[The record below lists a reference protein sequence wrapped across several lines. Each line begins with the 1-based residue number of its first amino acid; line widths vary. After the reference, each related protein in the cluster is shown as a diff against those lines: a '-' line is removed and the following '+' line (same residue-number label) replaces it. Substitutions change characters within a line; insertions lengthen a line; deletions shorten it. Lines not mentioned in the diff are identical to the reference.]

1 MSVVIDVSGV
11 PLDRVSFAVSPLA
24 ELGAALHVL
33 AEPSHHP
40 GLLDW
45 ATRTRAHLPP
55 DLADRLH
62 EADILWRSTRSDL
75 FLPGGAAPG
84 PEAGGLEARGLEAAV
99 LKEELDAWDRL
110 DDDAFVVAAVEISCA
125 TSFAHSSPSPLRRAE
140 DRRRARE
147 LAAARGLRQAAFA
160 DRLLEDPQKVR
171 AWLRR
176 LLEDCEQHFFGEV
189 WQRVRSRL
197 TADARH
203 KNELLKHRGLAHAVA
218 AVSSAITLDT
228 ERHLLVIDKLQD
240 GRVRATSAG
249 LAFVPTAFGWPHLVV
264 RDAHG
269 DRPVLQYP
277 VAVPELPPALSL
289 AVVQQRLEAVAH
301 PLRLRLCRT
310 LARGPHST
318 TELADANGLTAPEVS
333 RHLGV
338 LKKAGLT
345 RARRQGRY
353 VFHELDIELVG
364 RLGADL
370 LGNALR

>member
-1 MSVVIDVSGV
+1 MSVVIDVSDV
-11 PLDRVSFAVSPLA
+11 PLERISFAISPLA
-24 ELGAALHVL
+24 ELGAVLHVL

-40 GLLDW
+40 GLLEW
-45 ATRTRAHLPP
+45 ATETRLALPP
-55 DLADRLH
+55 DLADRLY

-75 FLPGGAAPG
+75 FLPGHPAAD
-84 PEAGGLEARGLEAAV
+84 

-125 TSFAHSSPSPLRRAE
+125 TSFAHSTPSPVHRTE

-160 DRLLEDPQKVR
+160 DRLLEDPQQVR

-176 LLEDCEQHFFGEV
+176 LLEDCEQAFFGEI
-189 WQRVRSRL
+189 WQRVRVRL
-197 TADARH
+197 AADARH
-203 KNELLKHRGLAHAVA
+203 KNEMLKHRGLGQAVA
-218 AVSSAITLDT
+218 EASPAITLDT
-228 ERHLLVIDKLQD
+228 ARDCLVVDKLQD
-240 GRVRATSAG
+240 GRVTGSG
-249 LAFVPTAFGWPHLVV
+249 TGIVFLPTAFGWPHLVV

-277 VAVPELPPALSL
+277 LAVPELPSVLSL
-289 AVVQQRLEAVAH
+289 ATVQQRLEAVAH

-345 RARRQGRY
+345 RTRREGRY
-353 VFHELDIELVG
+353 VLHELDIELVG

>member
-1 MSVVIDVSGV
+1 MSVVIDVADV
-11 PLDRVSFAVSPLA
+11 PLERISFGVSPLA

-40 GLLDW
+40 GLLEW
-45 ATRTRAHLPP
+45 AADTRAGLPP
-55 DLADRLH
+55 DLADRLY

-75 FLPGGAAPG
+75 FLPGIAATD
-84 PEAGGLEARGLEAAV
+84 
-99 LKEELDAWDRL
+99 LKEELDAWERL
-110 DDDAFVVAAVEISCA
+110 DDDAFVVAVVEVSCA
-125 TSFAHSSPSPLRRAE
+125 TSFPHSKPSPLHRAE

-147 LAAARGLRQAAFA
+147 LAAGRGLRQAAFV
-160 DRLLEDPQKVR
+160 DRLLADPQTVR

-176 LLEDCEQHFFGEV
+176 LLEDCEETFFGEV
-189 WQRVRSRL
+189 WQRVRAQL
-197 TADARH
+197 VADARH
-203 KNELLKHRGLAHAVA
+203 KNDILRHRGLKEAAT
-218 AVSSAITLDT
+218 AVSPAIALDA
-228 ERHLLVIDKLQD
+228 ERGRLVVDKLQD
-240 GRVRATSAG
+240 GRVRASDTG
-249 LAFVPTAFGWPHLVV
+249 LLFLPTAFGWPHLVV

-277 VAVPELPPALSL
+277 VAVPDMPPTLSL
-289 AVVQQRLEAVAH
+289 ATVQQRLEAVAH

-318 TELADANGLTAPEVS
+318 TELADAHGLTPPEVS

-345 RARRQGRY
+345 RTRREGRY
-353 VFHELDIELVG
+353 VLHELDIDLVG